1 MRMTALHD
9 LVRSQIKML
18 AGLLIATTLS
28 SNAPAEESKRQP
40 RLDQDISREIP
51 ERLDRRSHKNQLR
64 ETIYRHRDMT
74 GRRHAVK
81 SGMSMGEKVVNPRVM
96 TKKEI
101 PQ

>member
-1 MRMTALHD
+1 M
-9 LVRSQIKML
+9 
-18 AGLLIATTLS
+18 
-28 SNAPAEESKRQP
+28 
-40 RLDQDISREIP
+40 
-51 ERLDRRSHKNQLR
+51 LR

-96 TKKEI
+96 AKKEI